1 MTPIPGNRLAAVGL
15 DCRRVAAFSTTAI
28 LFLIFAIAAPP
39 QASAQSGNCASDAAR
54 IQRAETELPRLN
66 VAPPN
71 DKQILCIT
79 LETNLLFAKRL
90 SAHLAQCPRSPLA
103 KTGASWARTGR
114 EYQALFSRRGCKQ
127 TIKGYRG

>member
-1 MTPIPGNRLAAVGL
+1 MIPGGGKRLAAIGPG
-15 DCRRVAAFSTTAI
+15 RRHVAAFSAAAI
-28 LFLIFAIAAPP
+28 LLVFAIAAPP
-39 QASAQSGNCASDAAR
+39 QAAAQSTDCKSEATR

-66 VAPPN
+66 VAPPH